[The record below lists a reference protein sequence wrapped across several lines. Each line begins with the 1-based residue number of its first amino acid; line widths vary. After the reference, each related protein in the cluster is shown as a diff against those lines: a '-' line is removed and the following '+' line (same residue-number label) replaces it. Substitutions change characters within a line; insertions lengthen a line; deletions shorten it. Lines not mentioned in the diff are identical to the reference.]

1 MMQINEVEIVSL
13 CTYYHF
19 LCYNKGANF
28 IKTRGVKM
36 KYKYIL
42 FDLDGTL
49 IDTNQMIIDSFKH
62 TYKTHL
68 NRDIEEKEIL
78 LNFGEPLI
86 TTLRRYSSE
95 NAEELYDTFINYNES
110 IHDNSVSLCCNIQE
124 CLAKLKEMGCIL
136 AVVTS
141 KRQKMAHRGL
151 ELLDIM
157 KYFSVVV
164 TVDDTEEHKP
174 HPAPVL
180 KALEKLGAAPEEAI
194 MVGDSIFDIQCAHNA
209 GVKAVQVTWG
219 ASLEHL
225 QHETPEY
232 LVDNALEIVD
242 IVSGK
247 DMNEAEET
255 VGAALLMTA
264 KDELQA
270 NVIESLL
277 KVYGIP
283 IRRVYKGND
292 VFGKVV
298 MGLTV
303 NGIDLY
309 VPSSALLEA
318 RGLLEN
324 AAPEGEDQELEET
337 EETKE
342 IESMKERYDIK
353 RTSRARI
360 SLLFFVPGLVIM
372 AGVAI
377 YWIINI
383 FTK

>member
-1 MMQINEVEIVSL
+1 
-13 CTYYHF
+13 
-19 LCYNKGANF
+19 
-28 IKTRGVKM
+28 M

-68 NRDIEEKEIL
+68 GKDIEEKEIIKS
-78 LNFGEPLI
+78 FGEPLI
-86 TTLRRYSSE
+86 TTLGRYSPG
-95 NAEELYDTFINYNES
+95 NAEELYNTYISYNES
-110 IHDNSVSLCCNIQE
+110 IHDNRVSLCCNIKELLEQ
-124 CLAKLKEMGCIL
+124 LKELGCVM

-157 KYFSVVV
+157 KYFSSVV
-164 TVDDTEEHKP
+164 TIDDTAEHKP

-194 MVGDSIFDIQCAHNA
+194 MIGDSIFDIQCAHNA
-209 GVKAVQVTWG
+209 GVKAVQVSWG

-225 QHETPEY
+225 QQETPDY
-232 LVDNALEIVD
+232 LVDDAMEIVD
-242 IVSGK
+242 IVMGK
-247 DMNEAEET
+247 ELNESEET
-255 VGAALLMTA
+255 TGAALLMTV
-264 KDELQA
+264 KDDLQA
-270 NVIESLL
+270 NVVESLL
-277 KVYGIP
+277 KAYGIP
-283 IRRVYKGND
+283 IRRAYKGND

-309 VPSSALLEA
+309 VPSSVLLEA
-318 RGLLEN
+318 RGLVEN
-324 AAPEGEDQELEET
+324 VAPEGEEEDQEKVEED
-337 EETKE
+337 KE
-342 IESMKERYDIK
+342 IENMKESYDNK
-353 RTSRARI
+353 RTSRAWI
-360 SLLFFVPGLVIM
+360 SILFFVPGVVIL

-377 YWIINI
+377 YWLISLFI
-383 FTK
+383 K

>member
-1 MMQINEVEIVSL
+1 
-13 CTYYHF
+13 
-19 LCYNKGANF
+19 
-28 IKTRGVKM
+28 M

-68 NRDIEEKEIL
+68 NKDIEEKEIL
-78 LNFGEPLI
+78 QYFGEPLI
-86 TTLRRYSSE
+86 TTLRRYSPE
-95 NAEELYDTFINYNES
+95 NAEELYDTYIHYNES

-124 CLAKLKEMGCIL
+124 CLAQLKEMGCVL

-141 KRQKMAHRGL
+141 KRYKMAHRGL
-151 ELLDIM
+151 ELLDIL

-164 TVDDTEEHKP
+164 TVDDTVEHKP

-180 KALEKLGAAPEEAI
+180 KALEKLGAAPEDAI
-194 MVGDSIFDIQCAHNA
+194 MIGDSIFDIQCAHNA
-209 GVKAVQVTWG
+209 GVKAIQVSWG

-225 QHETPEY
+225 QQETPDY

-242 IVSGK
+242 IVRGK
-247 DMNEAEET
+247 DMNEAEEI

-264 KDELQA
+264 KDEYQA
-270 NVIESLL
+270 NIVESLL

-283 IRRVYKGND
+283 SRRVYKGND
-292 VFGKVV
+292 VFGKIV

-309 VPSSALLEA
+309 VPNSALLEA
-318 RGLLEN
+318 RGLIEN
-324 AAPEGEDQELEET
+324 VAPEGEDQELEET
-337 EETKE
+337 EEDKE
-342 IESMKERYDIK
+342 SESMKEHYDNK
-353 RTSRARI
+353 RTSRAWI
-360 SLLFFVPGLVIM
+360 SLLFFVPGIVIL

-377 YWIINI
+377 YWVINLFI
-383 FTK
+383 K

>member
-1 MMQINEVEIVSL
+1 
-13 CTYYHF
+13 
-19 LCYNKGANF
+19 
-28 IKTRGVKM
+28 
-36 KYKYIL
+36 
-42 FDLDGTL
+42 
-49 IDTNQMIIDSFKH
+49 MIIDSFKH

-86 TTLRRYSSE
+86 TTLRRYAPE
-95 NAEELYDTFINYNES
+95 NAEELYSTFIDYNES
-110 IHDNSVSLCCNIQE
+110 VHDSSISLCCNIKE
-124 CLAKLKEMGCIL
+124 CLEQLREMGCVM

-151 ELLDIM
+151 ELLEIM
-157 KYFSVVV
+157 EYFSVVV

-174 HPAPVL
+174 HAAPVL

-194 MVGDSIFDIQCAHNA
+194 MIGDSIYDIQCAHNA
-209 GVKAVQVTWG
+209 GVEAVQVTWG

-225 QHETPEY
+225 QQEPPDY
-232 LVDNALEIVD
+232 LVDDALEIVD
-242 IVSGK
+242 IVKGIE
-247 DMNEAEET
+247 MNEFEENA
-255 VGAALLMTA
+255 GAALLMTA

-270 NVIESLL
+270 NVVESLL

-283 IRRVYKGND
+283 IRRVFKGND
-292 VFGKVV
+292 VFGKVI

-318 RGLLEN
+318 RGLIEN
-324 AAPEGEDQELEET
+324 VAPEGEDLEIVG
-337 EETKE
+337 EEENKE
-342 IESMKERYDIK
+342 IESMKERYDNK
-353 RTSRARI
+353 RTSRAWI
-360 SLLFFVPGLVIM
+360 SMLFLIPGVVIL
-372 AGVAI
+372 AAAAI
-377 YWIINI
+377 YWIISL